1 MSLSKK
7 HARRSMHA
15 AHHVGP
21 NMTPMVDVVMV
32 ILIFFMLGSS
42 FVSPDWYLTN
52 NTPAI
57 KGGLSNV
64 KTNAMPPTRINIKLR
79 VRGTHTVAILPGLQ
93 TGDLSGELATFLT
106 NKHKAL
112 VKGVPV
118 QIFISPSNGVPYKDI
133 ITTYSD
139 CIQARFK
146 QVAFRPPPAQ

>member
-1 MSLSKK
+1 MSPARK
-7 HARRSMHA
+7 HNRRGMHDAR
-15 AHHVGP
+15 HVGP

-64 KTNAMPPTRINIKLR
+64 KTHAMPPTRINIKLR
-79 VRGTHTVAILPGLQ
+79 VRGTRTVAIMPGLQ
-93 TGDLSGELATFLT
+93 TADLSGELATFLT
-106 NKHKAL
+106 AKHKAL
-112 VKGVPV
+112 ARGVPV
-118 QIFISPSNGVPYKDI
+118 QVFISPSNGVPYKDV
-133 ITTYSD
+133 ITAYSD

-146 QVAFRPPPAQ
+146 QVAFRPPPRH

>member
-1 MSLSKK
+1 MAQSQK
-7 HARRSMHA
+7 HKRRGMNA

-52 NTPAI
+52 NTPAV

-64 KTNAMPPTRINIKLR
+64 KTTAMPPTRINIKLR
-79 VRGTHTVAILPGLQ
+79 VRGTRTFAIMPGLQ
-93 TGDLSGELATFLT
+93 TADLSGQLAVFLE

-112 VKGVPV
+112 AKGVPV
-118 QIFISPSNGVPYKDI
+118 QVFISPSNAVPYNDV

-146 QVAFRPPPAQ
+146 EVAFRQPPGQ

>member
-1 MSLSKK
+1 MAQSTK
-7 HARRSMHA
+7 HKSRGMHS

-79 VRGTHTVAILPGLQ
+79 VRGTRTIAILPGLQ
-93 TGDLSGELATFLT
+93 TADLSGELATFLT
-106 NKHKAL
+106 NKHKEL
-112 VKGVPV
+112 TKGVPV
-118 QIFISPSNGVPYKDI
+118 QIFISPSSGVPYRDV